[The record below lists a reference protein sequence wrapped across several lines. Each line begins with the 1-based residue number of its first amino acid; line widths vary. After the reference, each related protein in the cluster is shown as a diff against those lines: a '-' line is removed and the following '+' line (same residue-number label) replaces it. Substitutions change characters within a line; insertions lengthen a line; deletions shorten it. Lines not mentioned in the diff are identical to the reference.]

1 MTLEFDIQESKS
13 ETVVLFRGQI
23 DIQVDETLKELEN
36 RIKTAR
42 LRFDCG
48 GIARINSVGITIW
61 LKALETFKGRTYS
74 FFNCNEQFLDV
85 AVMIPLFPGTGW
97 IESIKIQYNC
107 GSCQHTEQRVHDAT
121 DGQIP
126 NVDTSAR
133 CPKCTEAL
141 ETDVDLIDNLD
152 TLDERGSFKART
164 GPGWFQ
170 SILSNSGSKPR

>member
-1 MTLEFDIQESKS
+1 MTLDFEIQESAN

-23 DIQVDETLKELEN
+23 DIQVDESLKQLEK

-48 GIARINSVGITIW
+48 GISRINSIGITIW
-61 LKALETFKGRTYS
+61 LKALETFNGRTYS

-97 IESIKIQYNC
+97 IESIKIQYRC
-107 GSCQHTEQRVHDAT
+107 DACQHTEQRIHDA
-121 DGQIP
+121 DQGQAP
-126 NVDTSAR
+126 NVDSDAR

-141 ETDVDLIDNLD
+141 EMDVDLNDNLE
-152 TLDERGSFKART
+152 TLNERGSFQVRT
-164 GPGWFQ
+164 KH
-170 SILSNSGSKPR
+170 S